1 MSGTIG
7 QNPNRQ
13 SGTIGSIPSATKD
26 SSDPTKTTN
35 PSSGVGTEWIN
46 TTSGAIFIC
55 TDATANDNTWI
66 AQTGQPAGIGD
77 RGCWVG
83 GSAGPYSQQTDVY
96 NTIDFI
102 SINTLCDSALF
113 GELLQVGVYEMAGCS
128 NGTTGRGVGGGGV
141 NWYSGIPGGS
151 DTFNVMEYVT
161 ISTTGNATDLGNMSI
176 TANSRAGCDNATN
189 DRGVWWGGQGA

>member
-1 MSGTIG
+1 MSGTIA

-66 AQTGQPAGIGD
+66 GQTGTPIGIGD
-77 RGCWVG
+77 RGCW
-83 GSAGPYSQQTDVY
+83 A
-96 NTIDFI
+96 
-102 SINTLCDSALF
+102 
-113 GELLQVGVYEMAGCS
+113 
-128 NGTTGRGVGGGGV
+128 
-141 NWYSGIPGGS
+141 GGS
-151 DTFNVMEYVT
+151 DGVY
-161 ISTTGNATDLGNMSI
+161 ASI
-176 TANSRAGCDNATN
+176 DAIYNLSLIHI
-189 DRGVWWGGQGA
+189 

>member
-35 PSSGVGTEWIN
+35 PSGGVGTEWIN
-46 TTSGAIFIC
+46 TTSGTIFIC

-66 AQTGQPAGIGD
+66 GQTGVPAGIGD

-83 GSAGPYSQQTDVY
+83 GANGIYETQPDIY
-96 NTIDFI
+96 NTIDLI
-102 SINTLCDSALF
+102 TINTLCDSSLF
-113 GELLQVGVYEMAGCS
+113 GDLTQIGVYEMAGCS
-128 NGTTGRGVGGGGV
+128 NGTNDRGVGGGGL
-141 NWYSGIPGGS
+141 NWYSGIPS
-151 DTFNVMEYVT
+151 SAVYNIMEYVT
-161 ISTTGNATDLGNMSI
+161 ISSVGNATDLGNMTGSY
-176 TANSRAGCDNATN
+176 NSRTGCSNATN
-189 DRGVWWGGQGA
+189 ERGIWWGGQG